1 MQGSGVT
8 QPVRVLANETPLP
21 VISDQSLGEK
31 SIDNTIALVLRS
43 HKFSCVFFIFT
54 GNIWL
59 FRVFVICDE
68 KQAVC
73 CGSTCLGLMDPQH
86 FDNVINDIIFSSIRE
101 QTIKNRHQ
109 FAKLGIHVHVTS
121 LWQLRPKN
129 PSSFCNHKTKIQAML
144 ASKVKN
150 A

>member
-8 QPVRVLANETPLP
+8 PPVRVLANETPLL

-59 FRVFVICDE
+59 FRAFVICE
-68 KQAVC
+68 KQVC
-73 CGSTCLGLMDPQH
+73 CGSTCLRLMDPQH
-86 FDNVINDIIFSSIRE
+86 FDNVIHDIISSSIRG
-101 QTIKNRHQ
+101 QTIKDLVNLLNWAYMCMLPHNRISI
-109 FAKLGIHVHVTS
+109 LYNDWS
-121 LWQLRPKN
+121 YDNLDLQL
-129 PSSFCNHKTKIQAML
+129 
-144 ASKVKN
+144 
-150 A
+150 